1 MPVSR
6 NFSQYPEV
14 NKGFLSYGSQPQV
27 NNNYTY
33 EDIVLPFKEAQFIN
47 KLIEN
52 GQSYNPFLQNNG
64 KVFYP
69 TSHQFNL
76 IKLDVDT
83 LSYTDEDK
91 PLEILLQSSNV
102 KQENSFQTVTQTII
116 PSNTRFSRTYPV
128 TNEYFRV
135 LFNNNNSSNIS
146 CNASIKLSKFTQ
158 FSPPIQLTDEIDRYT
173 MANVDRQ
180 VNSYIDD
187 VALRKQINV
196 NIVNRSGYFLESQTT
211 DMGLICPV
219 FIKQPPLIVPE
230 IYSYLRAVS
239 DNNADFMTLK
249 IGGKSFNENVYG
261 ESESTL
267 ELNGTANTAVTTIAY
282 NNVVFAETNNVSF
295 GNISIFRDGTTD
307 LVSYIPAGH
316 RIQATSQ
323 FYVNKLSRA
332 VLKEVNVQGWKE
344 GQRGTITIYSLKEFV
359 LTVIH
364 EFYVGNSN
372 IDIDI
377 KWTPDLLID
386 SDTLVYAI
394 EQGFGG
400 EGLGRLNVGFKAIKY
415 LVEPAFS

>member
-6 NFSQYPEV
+6 NFAQYPQV
-14 NKGFLSYGSQPQV
+14 NKGFLSYGTQPIV

-47 KLIEN
+47 KLIQN
-52 GQSYNPFLQNNG
+52 GQSYNPFLQDNG
-64 KVFYP
+64 QVYYP

-83 LSYTDEDK
+83 LSYDEEDK

-102 KQENSFQTVTQTII
+102 KEENSFSTVTQTII

-135 LFNNNNSSNIS
+135 IFNNNNSSNIT
-146 CNASIKLSKFTQ
+146 CNASVKLSKFTQ

-180 VNSYIDD
+180 VNSYMDD

-211 DMGLICPV
+211 DKGLICPV
-219 FIKQPPLIVPE
+219 FIEQPPLIVPE

-239 DNNADFMTLK
+239 DNNNDFMTLK

-267 ELNGTANTAVTTIAY
+267 ALNGTANTAVTTIAY
-282 NNVVFAETNNVSF
+282 NNIVFAETNLASF
-295 GNISIFRDGTTD
+295 GNISIFRDGTND

-316 RIQATSQ
+316 RVQATSQ

-332 VLKEVNVQGWKE
+332 VLKEVNVQG
-344 GQRGTITIYSLKEFV
+344 GMRGWAGRITIYSLKEFV

-364 EFYVGNSN
+364 EFYLGNAN
-372 IDIDI
+372 IDVVL

-386 SDTLVYAI
+386 NDTLVYAV
-394 EQGFGG
+394 EEGFGG
-400 EGLGRLNVGFKAIKY
+400 GGVGQLSVEFKAIKY